1 MKKSP
6 FLLSLLAL
14 ALLAIPSSAART
26 GHAVYRP
33 GLTQARIPLGSPM
46 GYVTAYTGVPALAS
60 NLLATADASW
70 LDRTLDVFKD
80 GEHANDATNP
90 VSGKTWPWLVENRH
104 GVFAYEG
111 EIFVDGEALPHGW
124 YGSSESD
131 AQFVD
136 DVHFEG
142 PGMIHAG
149 NFPTMMILR

>member
-1 MKKSP
+1 MKQTA
-6 FLLSLLAL
+6 LLPPLLAL
-14 ALLAIPSSAART
+14 AALALPAAAAND

-104 GVFAYEG
+104 GGFAYQG
-111 EIFVDGEALPHGW
+111 EIFV
-124 YGSSESD
+124 
-131 AQFVD
+131 
-136 DVHFEG
+136 
-142 PGMIHAG
+142 
-149 NFPTMMILR
+149 